1 MDANFVNQKTLTHQT
16 GWSEIIEAA
25 RDDECLVFPP
35 DAIVIQRKVEV
46 KEMRAETKRRSG
58 EDEGNLSNNLVSY
71 KLEWVSCNIE
81 ECEA

>member
-46 KEMRAETKRRSG
+46 KEMRA
-58 EDEGNLSNNLVSY
+58 
-71 KLEWVSCNIE
+71 
-81 ECEA
+81 